1 MLYNSSHLT
10 SRRNGANEI
19 HLFCGALK
27 DLTDLHL
34 NTVKDPLSQLY
45 SGPLKGY
52 LIFLESLRRNILMT
66 LLIMRQLIFQHD
78 GNVALCLI
86 PVAMDDELA
95 CVST

>member
-52 LIFLESLRRNILMT
+52 LIFLESLQHLDDLADYEAANIPT
-66 LLIMRQLIFQHD
+66 RWKCGSVPDSSSD
-78 GNVALCLI
+78 G
-86 PVAMDDELA
+86 
-95 CVST
+95 